1 MAGLHRCLLIAALAV
16 LFFCDAVAAAKT
28 SKTRGKKNKIR
39 SNEKKL
45 TSSIPADE
53 TTTSVSNAPVCG
65 EYDPKTVENAACEP
79 AGLQCEWQET
89 TTVGELTGVYEEYAS
104 TECVCSAKGK
114 FTCTLS
120 RWALG
125 PPLLQAN
132 VCPTLNDVTYNE
144 VVCYDKPLTCT
155 YPNMKCAC
163 PKDGAMTCQ

>member
-39 SNEKKL
+39 SNKNKQ

-53 TTTSVSNAPVCG
+53 TSVSNPPVCG
-65 EYDPKTVENAACEP
+65 DYDPKTVENAACEP